1 MKLTAPLAVLMASL
15 TTFAGAVAGP
25 LLTPPS
31 TTYYEGAPPTLQAP
45 PSYEVAP
52 LPPTVPHQ
60 SMYQPEFDEYQTIV
74 PYVEHPAH
82 RAPGPELYP
91 NVVYKDEHRKH
102 PAAVPYLVEV
112 PLYKPILP
120 RRRANY
126 CGPDCALVLICVPPC
141 DTPRVRVTRR
151 GHKLRY
157 DFGKFEVDVVVH
169 RNGRVVVDYDC

>member
-1 MKLTAPLAVLMASL
+1 MKLTAPLTLLMGSL
-15 TTFAGAVAGP
+15 ITLTGAVAGP
-25 LLTPPS
+25 ILTPPP
-31 TTYYEGAPPTLQAP
+31 TTYYESTPPVMQAP

-52 LPPTVPHQ
+52 LPPTVSHE
-60 SMYQPEFDEYQTIV
+60 SMYAPEINEYQTIV
-74 PYVEHPAH
+74 PYVQQPA
-82 RAPGPELYP
+82 RLGPELYP

-126 CGPDCALVLICVPPC
+126 CGPDCAHVLICVPPC

-157 DFGKFEVDVVVH
+157 DFGKFEVDVIVY